1 MLWAWQKCAFILN
14 ECFPAAKHLN
24 QMLWNI
30 FSVRSSS
37 KDCLHVLYKPVTKF
51 WVSVLVFY
59 IFNFLKKKV
68 WMKLTG
74 FFQNLCNPNI
84 FWSGI
89 FFFKWPFYFLS
100 KGYMRFSYLTHK
112 IWLKY
117 FSLSKS
123 SKIQKPLNKMNTMTH
138 YHTKT

>member
-89 FFFKWPFYFLS
+89 FFFKWPFFSFL
-100 KGYMRFSYLTHK
+100 KV
-112 IWLKY
+112 IWD
-117 FSLSKS
+117 FHISLIKS
-123 SKIQKPLNKMNTMTH
+123 GSNISHWVKAARYKNH
-138 YHTKT
+138 